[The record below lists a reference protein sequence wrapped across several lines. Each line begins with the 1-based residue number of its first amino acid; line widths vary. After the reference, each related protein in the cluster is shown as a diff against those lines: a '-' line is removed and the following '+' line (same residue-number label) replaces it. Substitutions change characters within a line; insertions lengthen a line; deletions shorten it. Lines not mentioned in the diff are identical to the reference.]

1 MSREKDLEI
10 SFLLDFYG
18 ELLSPEKREA
28 ARLYFDE
35 DLSLAEIAENA
46 GVTRQAVR
54 DVIVRAGEQLRGYEN
69 ALGVVSERTAT
80 QAKVE
85 EARNLLSENKTD
97 EAEKVLTGL
106 LDFMQEI

>member
-1 MSREKDLEI
+1 MQKDLEI
-10 SFLLDFYG
+10 AELKDAYGVLLTTRQ
-18 ELLSPEKREA
+18 REI
-28 ARLYFDE
+28 LTSYYDY

>member
-35 DLSLAEIAENA
+35 DLSLAEIAQRNIAKLKLRYPEGFSEERSNNRA
-46 GVTRQAVR
+46 QG
-54 DVIVRAGEQLRGYEN
+54 DV
-69 ALGVVSERTAT
+69 
-80 QAKVE
+80 
-85 EARNLLSENKTD
+85 
-97 EAEKVLTGL
+97 
-106 LDFMQEI
+106 

>member
-1 MSREKDLEI
+1 MQKDLEI
-10 SFLLDFYG
+10 AELKDVYGALLTARQ
-18 ELLSPEKREA
+18 REI
-28 ARLYFDE
+28 LTSYYDY

-46 GVTRQAVR
+46 CVTRQAVR

-80 QAKVE
+80 QAKIE
-85 EARNLLSENKTD
+85 KARNLLSENKTD